1 MESILFPPCFSPF
14 KIAHF
19 LVYFFY
25 DDKFFQKET
34 MEALSISE
42 GRKRL
47 FELREQIVSDHD
59 QVILMRK
66 GGNVVL
72 ISMDEWETNKETQ
85 RLLRDKEAL
94 KALIQSFDD
103 HDSGKKRGQSVNKAL
118 GKLLDNDLSLKRIN
132 EPRHSTRSSD

>member
-1 MESILFPPCFSPF
+1 
-14 KIAHF
+14 
-19 LVYFFY
+19 
-25 DDKFFQKET
+25 

-47 FELREQIVSDHD
+47 FELREQVVSDHD
-59 QVILMRK
+59 QVILTHK
-66 GGNVVL
+66 EGNVVL

-85 RLLRDKEAL
+85 RLLRDKDAL

-132 EPRHSTRSSD
+132 EPRHSTRSGD

>member
-1 MESILFPPCFSPF
+1 
-14 KIAHF
+14 
-19 LVYFFY
+19 
-25 DDKFFQKET
+25 

-59 QVILMRK
+59 QVILTHK

-103 HDSGKKRGQSVNKAL
+103 HDSGKKRGQSVKEVFS
-118 GKLLDNDLSLKRIN
+118 DLI
-132 EPRHSTRSSD
+132 

>member
-1 MESILFPPCFSPF
+1 
-14 KIAHF
+14 
-19 LVYFFY
+19 
-25 DDKFFQKET
+25 

-59 QVILMRK
+59 QIILTHK

-72 ISMDEWETNKETQ
+72 ISMDEWETYQETQ

-103 HDSGKKRGQSVNKAL
+103 YDSRKKRGKSVNEVFS
-118 GKLLDNDLSLKRIN
+118 DLR
-132 EPRHSTRSSD
+132 

>member
-1 MESILFPPCFSPF
+1 
-14 KIAHF
+14 
-19 LVYFFY
+19 
-25 DDKFFQKET
+25 

-59 QVILMRK
+59 QVILTHK

-72 ISMDEWETNKETQ
+72 ISMDEWETYKETQ

-103 HDSGKKRGQSVNKAL
+103 HDSRKKRGQSVNEVFS
-118 GKLLDNDLSLKRIN
+118 DLI
-132 EPRHSTRSSD
+132 

>member
-1 MESILFPPCFSPF
+1 MNQKRSPNFFPLASLLL
-14 KIAHF
+14 KLRIF
-19 LVYFFY
+19 LYIQFFY

-47 FELREQIVSDHD
+47 FELREKIVSDHD
-59 QVILMRK
+59 QVILTHK
-66 GGNVVL
+66 GGNLVL
-72 ISMDEWETNKETQ
+72 ISMDEWESNKETQ

-103 HDSGKKRGQSVNKAL
+103 HDSGKK
-118 GKLLDNDLSLKRIN
+118 
-132 EPRHSTRSSD
+132 

>member
-1 MESILFPPCFSPF
+1 
-14 KIAHF
+14 
-19 LVYFFY
+19 
-25 DDKFFQKET
+25 

-47 FELREQIVSDHD
+47 FELRKQIVSDHD
-59 QVILMRK
+59 QIILTHK

-72 ISMDEWETNKETQ
+72 ISMDEWETYQETQ

-103 HDSGKKRGQSVNKAL
+103 YDSRKQRGKSVNEVFS
-118 GKLLDNDLSLKRIN
+118 DL
-132 EPRHSTRSSD
+132 T

>member
-1 MESILFPPCFSPF
+1 
-14 KIAHF
+14 
-19 LVYFFY
+19 
-25 DDKFFQKET
+25 

-103 HDSGKKRGQSVNKAL
+103 HDSGKK
-118 GKLLDNDLSLKRIN
+118 
-132 EPRHSTRSSD
+132 TRSIGKRGFFGLNMNWKITILQKTEKDLKWFREHHRSYYVKCFDLV

>member
-1 MESILFPPCFSPF
+1 
-14 KIAHF
+14 
-19 LVYFFY
+19 
-25 DDKFFQKET
+25 

-103 HDSGKKRGQSVNKAL
+103 HDSGKKRGQSANKAL
-118 GKLLDNDLSLKRIN
+118 GKLLDNDLSLKRID
-132 EPRHSTRSSD
+132 EAGRHPRSSD